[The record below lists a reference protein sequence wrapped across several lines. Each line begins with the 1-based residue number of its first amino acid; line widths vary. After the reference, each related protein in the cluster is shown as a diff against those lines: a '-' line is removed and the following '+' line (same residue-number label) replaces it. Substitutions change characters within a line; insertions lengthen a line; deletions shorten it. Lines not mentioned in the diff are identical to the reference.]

1 MESINVAG
9 VFQEAGHADSRA
21 CTRYQTDQT
30 MIQFLYCNLKDIA
43 IKLLDI
49 ILENKS
55 LRNVEMVNS

>member
-1 MESINVAG
+1 
-9 VFQEAGHADSRA
+9 
-21 CTRYQTDQT
+21 